1 MDSGKDAIQQTGEAL
16 AEVYQEPKS
25 LEETIDYALE
35 HPDYANFAPSDQYL
49 LQAIESAGT
58 REVIEE
64 GEVKERYRFFDD
76 PWNEGENAVLG
87 NTDVLNEFVDDLRQ
101 HVDDRGDSDTMYWVK
116 GPTASGK
123 SEFKRCV
130 IKGLR
135 EYSKTDEGRPYT
147 IEWNID
153 ALEEQS
159 YPADEEFVGKMFNN
173 PDQDMTT
180 QDSTDWK
187 QDPTQTNP
195 MELLHADVK
204 DEIYEAMNEDR
215 DYEMKSRRGMSP
227 FSESVYDMLFEK
239 YRSELGYDEDIDVEQ
254 RADVFQKLVEDDVV
268 QVKNFVL
275 DVGNGIGVLN
285 AEDSSNARQPK
296 QTLVGSWTPQL
307 LKKYDSEGRKNPI
320 AFSYDGLLSKGN
332 GYLTFIED
340 AFEHK
345 DLVKKLHSVP
355 DEKQIQLPE
364 GPNMDIDT
372 QIFIISN
379 NDLEEHFK
387 LEDDQYQETDPNE
400 SLLRRTDEYPLNYL
414 TEYGLSAQLLKR
426 EATGAESVDLL
437 EDPEERADKIREP
450 VMDDGVE
457 YAPHTM
463 ETASMYA
470 VLTRLDDDLL
480 PGPSEE
486 WDKRNEDLPDGEHGD
501 QTLNLL
507 EKAQLYETGTIE
519 RDGEEFDKTDFAF
532 PEVTAEGDD
541 GIPITY
547 LAGVVADLSQKDRD
561 RGGPEGLDI
570 DDVVMPYEALEELQ
584 ERLSEKSMF
593 DDAEVEQYRDEDLT
607 ETVEDFMYE
616 TMKDDV
622 LDAMIGDKM
631 PSDDRKERYLDAV
644 LHNVGV
650 LEDID
655 EHNPDLFMKD
665 FETKFLGF
673 DDSSYGQNASNPSQD
688 VAYFREKEIKEE
700 YATKTR
706 KKDGSVSWEDIDALR
721 TRLEGLE
728 WSHIDNFDEFEH
740 FDPSDWK
747 DTDVLF
753 DQEALE
759 NNATDTAQAKTKTL
773 QRMVTEQDYTEAS
786 AFLTARHVMDEAF
799 ERGELPW
806 D

>member
-1 MDSGKDAIQQTGEAL
+1 MDSGKDAIQQTGQAL
-16 AEVYQEPKS
+16 ADVYQEPQS
-25 LEETIDYALE
+25 LEETVDYALE
-35 HPDYANFAPSDQYL
+35 NPDQANFAPSDQYL

-64 GEVKERYRFFDD
+64 GEVKERYKFFDD
-76 PWNEGENAVLG
+76 PWNDGENAVLG
-87 NTDVLNEFVDDLRQ
+87 NTDILNEFVNDLRQ
-101 HVDDRGDSDTMYWVK
+101 HVDDRGDSDTMYWIK

-130 IKGLR
+130 INGAR

-153 ALEEQS
+153 ALSSQT
-159 YPADEEFVGKMFNN
+159 YPNDEEFVGKMFNN
-173 PDQDMTT
+173 PDQDMTGRE
-180 QDSTDWK
+180 STDWK

-195 MELLHADVK
+195 FELLEDDVR
-204 DEIYEAMNEDR
+204 DDVFDAMNEDR
-215 DYEMKSRRGMSP
+215 DYDLKSRRGMSP
-227 FSESVYDMLFEK
+227 FSESLYDMMFER
-239 YRSELGYDEDIDVEQ
+239 YRSQLGYGEDIDHEE
-254 RADVFQKLVEDDVV
+254 RAEVFEKLVEDDVV

-296 QTLVGSWTPQL
+296 KTLVGSWTPQL

-332 GYLTFIED
+332 GYMTFIED

-387 LEDDQYQETDPNE
+387 MEDDQYKETDPNE

-414 TEYGLSAQLLKR
+414 TEYGLSTQLLKR
-426 EATGAESVDLL
+426 EAAGEDSIDLL
-437 EDPEERADKIREP
+437 EDADARAEKVREP
-450 VMDDGVE
+450 VIDDGVE

-463 ETASMYA
+463 ETAAMYA

-480 PGPSEE
+480 PGPSEK
-486 WDKRNEDLPDGEHGD
+486 WDKRGDELPDGDHGD
-501 QTLNLL
+501 QELSML
-507 EKAQLYETGTIE
+507 EKAELYETGSIQ
-519 RDGEEFDKTDFAF
+519 RNGEAFEKDDFAF
-532 PEVTAEGDD
+532 PDNTREGDT

-547 LAGVVADLSQKDRD
+547 LAGVMADLSQTDRE
-561 RGGPEGLDI
+561 RGGPEGLDVN
-570 DDVVMPYEALEELQ
+570 DVVMPYEAFDELKGRLED
-584 ERLSEKSMF
+584 KSMF
-593 DDAEVEQYRDEDLT
+593 DDDDIDAYTESDLI
-607 ETVEDFMYE
+607 ESVEDFMYE
-616 TMKDDV
+616 QMREDV

-631 PSDDRKERYLDAV
+631 PSENRKERYLDAV
-644 LHNVGV
+644 LHDVGV
-650 LEDID
+650 LDDID

-673 DDSSYGQNASNPSQD
+673 DDSAYGKDNSPAQP
-688 VAYFREKEIKEE
+688 VAVFREKEIKEQ
-700 YATKTR
+700 YATKTQTQG
-706 KKDGSVSWEDIDALR
+706 GSPDWDDIEALR

-728 WSHIDNFDEFEH
+728 WSHIDNFDEFDQ
-740 FDPSDWK
+740 FNPNDWK
-747 DTDVLF
+747 DTEVLF
-753 DQEALE
+753 DQDDLE
-759 NNATDTAQAKTKTL
+759 SNATDTAQAKTKTL
-773 QRMVTEQDYTEAS
+773 GRMVEEQDYSEES
-786 AFLTARHVMDEAF
+786 AFLTARHVIDEAF